1 MSRSCWWM
9 RAACQARSRIKGI
22 LTISLGWRS
31 KGKWGMIRS
40 RASQFRLPPIPFPG
54 GQEQENEAHIKG
66 HQPLPALLH
75 EQLEVHKGEDD
86 IDDHADADGDG
97 LDDHVPIII
106 IEIAGGAVDQ
116 GQAVAAGRET

>member
-1 MSRSCWWM
+1 MKTHIER
-9 RAACQARSRIKGI
+9 
-22 LTISLGWRS
+22 
-31 KGKWGMIRS
+31 
-40 RASQFRLPPIPFPG
+40 PPATSSTSPT
-54 GQEQENEAHIKG
+54 NK
-66 HQPLPALLH
+66 
-75 EQLEVHKGEDD
+75 LEVHKGEDD

>member
-1 MSRSCWWM
+1 MSDPD
-9 RAACQARSRIKGI
+9 
-22 LTISLGWRS
+22 TV
-31 KGKWGMIRS
+31 
-40 RASQFRLPPIPFPG
+40 
-54 GQEQENEAHIKG
+54 
-66 HQPLPALLH
+66 LPALLH